1 LSEELFL
8 GSFGEECW
16 REGGVGGAFFRLYF
30 NPLFMTRTNLH
41 IGLFGFGV
49 VGQGL
54 HAVLARTPGLRA
66 RIGRIAVRD
75 RQKARSLPAELF
87 TFDKRD
93 LLDDPGLDVIVELID
108 DADEAYFIVKEAL
121 RKGKAVVTANKKMLA
136 EHLPE
141 LIELQRTTGTP
152 LLYEAAACASL
163 PVIRNLEEYYDTDL
177 LASVEGIINGST
189 NYILT
194 AMSRDGQPYAAALA
208 KAQELGFAESN
219 PALDVEG
226 LDARNKLVLLLAH
239 AFGLVAGP
247 EELLAVGITGISP
260 LASAYAREQG
270 LVIKLV
276 AEARRLPGGIAAAV
290 LPTLVAPGHELAGVH
305 DEFNGLVT
313 QSGFA
318 DRQFFLGR
326 GAGAFPTASAVLSDL
341 SALTYGY
348 RYAYKK
354 IQQNAHLALAP
365 DAAEVEVLVTFGDEA
380 AAPDQADFTA
390 VHEEFRSATRGNYL
404 TGTIGL
410 GQLARAAW
418 LRAPG
423 VCVVRLATPLR
434 AAVAVPAGK
443 GLVAE
448 VV

>member
-1 LSEELFL
+1 
-8 GSFGEECW
+8 
-16 REGGVGGAFFRLYF
+16 
-30 NPLFMTRTNLH
+30 MTRTNIT

-54 HAVLARTPGLRA
+54 HAVLERTPGLRA
-66 RIGRIAVRD
+66 RIGRIAVKD
-75 RQKARSLPAELF
+75 RTKARPLPAELF
-87 TFDKRD
+87 TFDKQD

-108 DADEAYFIVKEAL
+108 NADEAYAIVKQAL
-121 RKGKAVVTANKKMLA
+121 LNGKAVVTANKKMLA

-141 LIELQRTTGTP
+141 LIELQRSTGTP

-194 AMSRDGQPYAAALA
+194 AMNRDGQPYAEALA
-208 KAQELGFAESN
+208 KAQALGFAESN

-239 AFGLVAGP
+239 AFGLVTGP

-260 LASAYAREQG
+260 LAAAYAREQG
-270 LVIKLV
+270 LSIKLI
-276 AEARRLPGGIAAAV
+276 AEARRLPEGGIAAAV
-290 LPTLVAPGHELAGVH
+290 LPTLVAPGHELSNVH

-348 RYAYKK
+348 RYEYKK

-365 DAAEVEVLVTFGDEA
+365 EAAEVDVLVTFDDA
-380 AAPDQADFTA
+380 SNAPDLADFTA
-390 VHEEFRSATRGNYL
+390 VHEQFRSAQRGSYL

-410 GQLARAAW
+410 GQLAQAGW
-418 LRAPG
+418 LRTPG
-423 VCVVRLATPLR
+423 VCVVRLAAPLR
-434 AAVAVPAGK
+434 AAVAVAQAAEEAA
-443 GLVAE
+443 VAA
-448 VV
+448 

>member
-1 LSEELFL
+1 
-8 GSFGEECW
+8 
-16 REGGVGGAFFRLYF
+16 
-30 NPLFMTRTNLH
+30 MTRTNIT

-54 HAVLARTPGLRA
+54 HAVLERTPGLRA
-66 RIGRIAVRD
+66 RIGRIAVKD
-75 RQKARSLPAELF
+75 RHKARPLPAELF
-87 TFDKRD
+87 TFDKQD

-108 DADEAYFIVKEAL
+108 DADEAYLIVKEAL
-121 RKGKAVVTANKKMLA
+121 QKGKAVVTANKKMLA

-141 LIELQRTTGTP
+141 LIELQRSTGTP

-194 AMSRDGQPYAAALA
+194 AMNRDGQPYAEALA
-208 KAQELGFAESN
+208 KAQQLGFAESN

-260 LASAYAREQG
+260 LAAAYAREQG
-270 LVIKLV
+270 LSIKLV
-276 AEARRLPGGIAAAV
+276 AEARRLPEGGIAAAV
-290 LPTLVAPGHELAGVH
+290 VPTLVAPGHELSNVH

-348 RYAYKK
+348 RYEYKK
-354 IQQNAHLALAP
+354 IQQNAHLTLAP
-365 DAAEVEVLVTFGDEA
+365 EAAEVDVLVTFDDEA
-380 AAPDQADFTA
+380 SAPDLADFT
-390 VHEEFRSATRGNYL
+390 VVQEQFRSAQRGSYV

-410 GQLARAAW
+410 GQLAQASW

-423 VCVVRLATPLR
+423 VCVVRLPAPLR
-434 AAVAVPAGK
+434 AAVAVPELAEA
-443 GLVAE
+443 VA
-448 VV
+448 

>member
-1 LSEELFL
+1 M
-8 GSFGEECW
+8 
-16 REGGVGGAFFRLYF
+16 
-30 NPLFMTRTNLH
+30 MTRTNIT

-54 HAVLARTPGLRA
+54 HAVLERTPGLNA
-66 RIGRIAVRD
+66 RIGRIAVKD
-75 RQKARSLPAELF
+75 RNKARTLPAELF
-87 TFDKRD
+87 TFDKQD

-108 DADEAYFIVKEAL
+108 NADEAYLIVKQAL
-121 RKGKAVVTANKKMLA
+121 LNGKAVVTANKKMLA

-141 LIELQRTTGTP
+141 LIELQKTTGVP

-194 AMSRDGQPYAAALA
+194 AMNRDGQPYADALA
-208 KAQELGFAESN
+208 KAQQLGFAESN

-239 AFGLVAGP
+239 AFGLVVGP
-247 EELLAVGITGISP
+247 SDLLAVGITGISG
-260 LASAYAREQG
+260 LATAYAREQG
-270 LVIKLV
+270 LIIKLV
-276 AEARRLPGGIAAAV
+276 AEARRLPGGGLAAAV
-290 LPTLVAPGHELAGVH
+290 LPTLVRPGHELAQVH
-305 DEFNGLVT
+305 DEFNGLIT

-354 IQQNAHLALAP
+354 IHQNAHLALTP
-365 DAAEVEVLVTFGDEA
+365 DAAEVEVLVTFDEA
-380 AAPDQADFTA
+380 SEAPDRADFVA
-390 VHEEFRSATRGNYL
+390 VHEEFSSAQRGSYL

-410 GQLARAAW
+410 GQLARAGW

-423 VCVVRLATPLR
+423 VCVVRLAAPLR
-434 AAVAVPAGK
+434 AAARVGVPTLHEAVG
-443 GLVAE
+443 V
-448 VV
+448 

>member
-1 LSEELFL
+1 MLAALARGLQSPRNINL
-8 GSFGEECW
+8 
-16 REGGVGGAFFRLYF
+16 
-30 NPLFMTRTNLH
+30 MTRTNIT

-54 HAVLARTPGLRA
+54 HAVLERTPGLRA
-66 RIGRIAVRD
+66 RIGRIAVKD
-75 RQKARSLPAELF
+75 RHKARPLPVELF
-87 TFDKRD
+87 TFDKQD

-108 DADEAYFIVKEAL
+108 DADEAYLIVKEAL
-121 RKGKAVVTANKKMLA
+121 QKGKAVVTANKKMLA

-141 LIELQRTTGTP
+141 LIELQRATGVP

-194 AMSRDGQPYAAALA
+194 AMNRDGQPYVEALA
-208 KAQELGFAESN
+208 KAQQLGFAESN

-247 EELLAVGITGISP
+247 EELLAVGITSISP
-260 LASAYAREQG
+260 LAAAYAREQG
-270 LVIKLV
+270 LSIKLV
-276 AEARRLPGGIAAAV
+276 AEARRLPECGIAAAV
-290 LPTLVAPGHELAGVH
+290 VPTLVAPGHELSNVH

-348 RYAYKK
+348 RYEYKK
-354 IQQNAHLALAP
+354 IQQNAHLSLAP
-365 DAAEVEVLVTFGDEA
+365 EAAEVDVLVTFEDEA
-380 AAPDQADFTA
+380 SAPDLADFSA
-390 VHEEFRSATRGNYL
+390 VHEQFRSAQRGSYL

-410 GQLARAAW
+410 GQLAQASW

-423 VCVVRLATPLR
+423 VCVVRLPAPLR
-434 AAVAVPAGK
+434 AAVAVPE
-443 GLVAE
+443 LAE
-448 VV
+448 SSRY

>member
-1 LSEELFL
+1 
-8 GSFGEECW
+8 
-16 REGGVGGAFFRLYF
+16 
-30 NPLFMTRTNLH
+30 MTRTDLH

-66 RIGRIAVRD
+66 RIGRIAVKN
-75 RQKARSLPAELF
+75 RQKPRSLPAELF
-87 TFDKRD
+87 TFDKND
-93 LLDDPGLDVIVELID
+93 LLNDPDLTVIVELID
-108 DADEAYFIVKEAL
+108 DADEAYLIVKEAL
-121 RKGKAVVTANKKMLA
+121 LRGKAVVTANKKMLA

-141 LIELQRTTGTP
+141 LIDIQQQTGTP

-177 LASVEGIINGST
+177 LESVEGIVNGST

-208 KAQELGFAESN
+208 RAQELGFAESN

-239 AFGLVAGP
+239 AFGAVVAP
-247 EELLAVGITGISP
+247 ADLLAVGITGISER
-260 LASAYAREQG
+260 ATAYAREQG
-270 LVIKLV
+270 LIIKLV
-276 AEARRLPGGIAAAV
+276 AEARRLPGGLAAAV
-290 LPTLVAPGHELAGVH
+290 LPTLVRPGHELAGVH

-348 RYAYKK
+348 RYGYKK
-354 IQQNAHLALAP
+354 IHQNAHLALTP
-365 DAAEVEVLVTFGDEA
+365 EAAEVDVLVTFNAEA
-380 AAPDQADFTA
+380 DAPDKADFTA

-410 GQLARAAW
+410 ARLARAAW

-423 VCVVRLATPLR
+423 VGVVRLAAPLR
-434 AAVAVPAGK
+434 AAAVPVDSYELK
-443 GLVAE
+443 E
-448 VV
+448 RSC

>member
-1 LSEELFL
+1 
-8 GSFGEECW
+8 
-16 REGGVGGAFFRLYF
+16 
-30 NPLFMTRTNLH
+30 MTRTNIT

-66 RIGRIAVRD
+66 RIGRIAVKD
-75 RQKARSLPAELF
+75 RHKARPLSAELF
-87 TFDKRD
+87 TFDKQD

-108 DADEAYFIVKEAL
+108 DADEAYLIVKQAL
-121 RKGKAVVTANKKMLA
+121 LNGKAVVTANKKMLA

-141 LIELQRTTGTP
+141 LIELQRATGVP

-194 AMSRDGQPYAAALA
+194 AMNRDGQPYAEALA
-208 KAQELGFAESN
+208 KAQQLGFAESN

-226 LDARNKLVLLLAH
+226 FDARNKLVLLLAH

-260 LASAYAREQG
+260 LAAAYAREQG
-270 LVIKLV
+270 LSIKLV
-276 AEARRLPGGIAAAV
+276 AEARRLPEGGIAAAV
-290 LPTLVAPGHELAGVH
+290 VPTLVAPGHELSNVH

-348 RYAYKK
+348 RYEYKK
-354 IQQNAHLALAP
+354 IQQNAHLVLAP
-365 DAAEVEVLVTFGDEA
+365 EAAEVDVLVTFDDEA
-380 AAPDQADFTA
+380 SAPDLADFTA
-390 VHEEFRSATRGNYL
+390 VHEQFRSAQRGSYL

-410 GQLARAAW
+410 GQLAQASW

-423 VCVVRLATPLR
+423 VCVVRLPAPLR
-434 AAVAVPAGK
+434 AAVAVPELAEA
-443 GLVAE
+443 VA
-448 VV
+448 

>member
-1 LSEELFL
+1 MLAALARGLQSPRNINL
-8 GSFGEECW
+8 
-16 REGGVGGAFFRLYF
+16 
-30 NPLFMTRTNLH
+30 MTRTNIT

-54 HAVLARTPGLRA
+54 HAVLERTPGLRA
-66 RIGRIAVRD
+66 RIGRIAVKD
-75 RQKARSLPAELF
+75 RHKARPLPVELF
-87 TFDKRD
+87 TFDKQD

-108 DADEAYFIVKEAL
+108 DADEAYLIVKEAL
-121 RKGKAVVTANKKMLA
+121 QKGKAVVTANKKMLA

-141 LIELQRTTGTP
+141 LIELQRATGVP

-194 AMSRDGQPYAAALA
+194 AMNRDGQPYAAALA
-208 KAQELGFAESN
+208 KAQQLGFAESN

-260 LASAYAREQG
+260 LAAAYAREQG
-270 LVIKLV
+270 LNIKLV
-276 AEARRLPGGIAAAV
+276 AEARRLPEGGIAAAV
-290 LPTLVAPGHELAGVH
+290 VPTLVAPGHELSNVH

-348 RYAYKK
+348 RYEYKK

-365 DAAEVEVLVTFGDEA
+365 EAAEVDVLVTFDDEA
-380 AAPDQADFTA
+380 SAPDLADFTA
-390 VHEEFRSATRGNYL
+390 VHEQFRSAQRGSYL

-410 GQLARAAW
+410 GQLAQASW

-423 VCVVRLATPLR
+423 VCVVRLPAPLR
-434 AAVAVPAGK
+434 AAVAVPE
-443 GLVAE
+443 LAE
-448 VV
+448 SSRY

>member
-1 LSEELFL
+1 M
-8 GSFGEECW
+8 
-16 REGGVGGAFFRLYF
+16 
-30 NPLFMTRTNLH
+30 MTRTNIT

-54 HAVLARTPGLRA
+54 HAVLERTPGLNA
-66 RIGRIAVRD
+66 RIGRIAVKD
-75 RQKARSLPAELF
+75 RNKARTLPDELF
-87 TFDKRD
+87 TFDKQD

-108 DADEAYFIVKEAL
+108 NADEAYLIVKQAL
-121 RKGKAVVTANKKMLA
+121 LNGKAVVTANKKMLA

-141 LIELQRTTGTP
+141 LIELQKTTGVP

-194 AMSRDGQPYAAALA
+194 AMNRDGQPYADALA
-208 KAQELGFAESN
+208 KAQQLGFAESN

-239 AFGLVAGP
+239 AFGLVVGP
-247 EELLAVGITGISP
+247 SDLLAVGITGISG
-260 LASAYAREQG
+260 LATAYAREQG
-270 LVIKLV
+270 LIIKLV
-276 AEARRLPGGIAAAV
+276 AEARRLPGGGLAAAV
-290 LPTLVAPGHELAGVH
+290 LPTLVRPGHELAQVH
-305 DEFNGLVT
+305 DEFNGLIT

-354 IQQNAHLALAP
+354 IHQNAHLALTP
-365 DAAEVEVLVTFGDEA
+365 DAAEVEVLVTFDEA
-380 AAPDQADFTA
+380 SEAPDRADFVA
-390 VHEEFRSATRGNYL
+390 VHEEFSSAQRGSYL

-410 GQLARAAW
+410 GQLARAGW

-423 VCVVRLATPLR
+423 VCVVRLAAPLR
-434 AAVAVPAGK
+434 AAARVGVPTLHEAVG
-443 GLVAE
+443 V
-448 VV
+448 

>member
-1 LSEELFL
+1 
-8 GSFGEECW
+8 
-16 REGGVGGAFFRLYF
+16 
-30 NPLFMTRTNLH
+30 MTRTNLH

-54 HAVLARTPGLRA
+54 HAVLERTPGLRA

-75 RQKARSLPAELF
+75 RHKARSLPAELF

-108 DADEAYFIVKEAL
+108 DADEAYLIVKQAL
-121 RKGKAVVTANKKMLA
+121 RQGKAVVTANKKMLA

-194 AMSRDGQPYAAALA
+194 AMRRDGQPYAEALA
-208 KAQELGFAESN
+208 QAQALGFAESN

-239 AFGLVAGP
+239 AFGLVVAPG
-247 EELLAVGITGISP
+247 ELLAVGITSISP
-260 LASAYAREQG
+260 LAATYAREQG
-270 LVIKLV
+270 LIIKLV
-276 AEARRLPGGIAAAV
+276 AEARRLDGGRVVAAV

-348 RYAYKK
+348 RYGYKK
-354 IQQNAHLALAP
+354 MQQNAHLTLAP
-365 DAAEVEVLVTFGDEA
+365 EAAEVEVLVTFDDEA
-380 AAPDQADFTA
+380 SAPNPADFTA
-390 VHEEFRSATRGNYL
+390 VHEQLRSAQRGSYL

-423 VCVVRLATPLR
+423 VCVLRLASPLR
-434 AAVAVPAGK
+434 AAVGAAVATQ
-443 GLVAE
+443 
-448 VV
+448 VVGA

>member
-1 LSEELFL
+1 
-8 GSFGEECW
+8 
-16 REGGVGGAFFRLYF
+16 
-30 NPLFMTRTNLH
+30 MTRTNIT

-66 RIGRIAVRD
+66 RIGRIAVKSRS
-75 RQKARSLPAELF
+75 KIRSLPAELF
-87 TFDKRD
+87 TFDKHD

-108 DADEAYFIVKEAL
+108 DADEAYLIVKEAL
-121 RKGKAVVTANKKMLA
+121 QKGKAVVTANKKMLA

-141 LIELQRTTGTP
+141 LIELQKITGTP

-177 LASVEGIINGST
+177 LASVEGILNGST

-194 AMSRDGQPYAAALA
+194 AMSRDQQPYAAALA
-208 KAQELGFAESN
+208 RAQELGFAESN

-247 EELLAVGITGISP
+247 EQLLAVGITSISP

-270 LVIKLV
+270 LSIKLV
-276 AEARRLPGGIAAAV
+276 AEARRLPGGGVAAAV
-290 LPTLVAPGHELAGVH
+290 LPTLVAPGHELSNVH

-348 RYAYKK
+348 RYEYKK
-354 IQQNAHLALAP
+354 LKQNAHLTLAP
-365 DAAEVEVLVTFGDEA
+365 DAAELDVLVTFGEDE
-380 AAPDQADFTA
+380 PDETDFTA
-390 VHEEFRSATRGNYL
+390 VHEQFRSTQRGNYL

-410 GQLARAAW
+410 GRLARAAW
-418 LRAPG
+418 LRAPS
-423 VCVVRLATPLR
+423 VSVVRLAAPLR
-434 AAVAVPAGK
+434 AAVGESVAQVAAVA
-443 GLVAE
+443 
-448 VV
+448 

>member
-1 LSEELFL
+1 
-8 GSFGEECW
+8 
-16 REGGVGGAFFRLYF
+16 
-30 NPLFMTRTNLH
+30 MTRTNIT

-54 HAVLARTPGLRA
+54 HAVLERTPGLNA
-66 RIGRIAVRD
+66 RIGRIAVKD
-75 RQKARSLPAELF
+75 RHKARPLPAELF
-87 TFDKRD
+87 TFDKQD
-93 LLDDPGLDVIVELID
+93 LLDGPGLDVIVELID
-108 DADEAYFIVKEAL
+108 DADEAYLIVKEAL
-121 RKGKAVVTANKKMLA
+121 QKGKAVVTANKKMLA

-141 LIELQRTTGTP
+141 LIELQRATGVP

-194 AMSRDGQPYAAALA
+194 AMNRDGQPYAEALA
-208 KAQELGFAESN
+208 RAQQLGFAESN

-239 AFGLVAGP
+239 AFGLVTGP
-247 EELLAVGITGISP
+247 EELLAVGITNISP
-260 LASAYAREQG
+260 LAAAYAREQG
-270 LVIKLV
+270 LAIKLV
-276 AEARRLPGGIAAAV
+276 AEARRLPDGGIAAAV
-290 LPTLVAPGHELAGVH
+290 LPTLVAPGHELSNVH

-348 RYAYKK
+348 RYEYKK
-354 IQQNAHLALAP
+354 IQQNSHLVLVP
-365 DAAEVEVLVTFGDEA
+365 EAAEVDVLVTFDDEA
-380 AAPDQADFTA
+380 SAPDLADFTA
-390 VHEEFRSATRGNYL
+390 VHEQFRSAQRGSYL

-410 GQLARAAW
+410 GQLAQAGW

-423 VCVVRLATPLR
+423 VCVVRLPAPLR
-434 AAVAVPAGK
+434 AAVAVPELAEA
-443 GLVAE
+443 VA
-448 VV
+448 

>member
-1 LSEELFL
+1 
-8 GSFGEECW
+8 
-16 REGGVGGAFFRLYF
+16 
-30 NPLFMTRTNLH
+30 MTRTNIT

-54 HAVLARTPGLRA
+54 HAVLERTPGLRA
-66 RIGRIAVRD
+66 RIGRIAVKD
-75 RQKARSLPAELF
+75 RHKARPLPAELF
-87 TFDKRD
+87 TFDKQD

-108 DADEAYFIVKEAL
+108 DADEAYLIVKEAL
-121 RKGKAVVTANKKMLA
+121 QKGKAVVTANKKMLA

-141 LIELQRTTGTP
+141 LIELQRATGVP

-194 AMSRDGQPYAAALA
+194 AMNRDGQPYAEALA
-208 KAQELGFAESN
+208 KAQALGFAESN

-260 LASAYAREQG
+260 LAAAYAREQG
-270 LVIKLV
+270 LSIKLV
-276 AEARRLPGGIAAAV
+276 AEAQRLPDGGIAAAV
-290 LPTLVAPGHELAGVH
+290 VPTLVAPGHELSNVH

-348 RYAYKK
+348 RYEYKK

-365 DAAEVEVLVTFGDEA
+365 EAAEVDVLVTFDDEVS
-380 AAPDQADFTA
+380 APDLADFTA
-390 VHEEFRSATRGNYL
+390 VHEQFRSAQRGSYL

-410 GQLARAAW
+410 GQLAQASW

-423 VCVVRLATPLR
+423 VCVVRLPAPLR
-434 AAVAVPAGK
+434 AAVAVPELAEA
-443 GLVAE
+443 VA
-448 VV
+448 

>member
-1 LSEELFL
+1 
-8 GSFGEECW
+8 
-16 REGGVGGAFFRLYF
+16 
-30 NPLFMTRTNLH
+30 MTRTDLN

-54 HAVLARTPGLRA
+54 HAVLERTPGLRA
-66 RIGRIAVRD
+66 RIGRIAVKNRD
-75 RQKARSLPAELF
+75 KARSLPAALF
-87 TFDKRD
+87 TFDKND
-93 LLDDPGLDVIVELID
+93 LLDDPSLTVIVELID
-108 DADEAYFIVKEAL
+108 DADEAYLIVKEAL
-121 RKGKAVVTANKKMLA
+121 LRGKAVVTANKKMLA

-141 LIELQRTTGTP
+141 LIDLQQTTGTP

-177 LASVEGIINGST
+177 LTSVEGIINGST

-208 KAQELGFAESN
+208 RAQELGFAESN

-247 EELLAVGITGISP
+247 QELLAVGITGISP

-270 LVIKLV
+270 LAIKLV
-276 AEARRLPGGIAAAV
+276 AEARRLPEGGIAAAV

-354 IQQNAHLALAP
+354 IQQNAHLTLAP
-365 DAAEVEVLVTFGDEA
+365 DAAEVEVLVTFSDEA
-380 AAPDQADFTA
+380 GAPDRADFTA
-390 VHEEFRSATRGNYL
+390 VHEELRSAARGSYL
-404 TGTIGL
+404 TGTIKL

-434 AAVAVPAGK
+434 AAVAVSEE
-443 GLVAE
+443 VAASH
-448 VV
+448 

>member
-1 LSEELFL
+1 
-8 GSFGEECW
+8 
-16 REGGVGGAFFRLYF
+16 
-30 NPLFMTRTNLH
+30 MTRTNIT

-66 RIGRIAVRD
+66 RIGRIAVKD
-75 RQKARSLPAELF
+75 RHKARPLPAELF
-87 TFDKRD
+87 TFDKQD

-108 DADEAYFIVKEAL
+108 NADEAYLIVKEAL
-121 RKGKAVVTANKKMLA
+121 QKGKAVVTANKKMLA

-141 LIELQRTTGTP
+141 LIELQRATGTP

-194 AMSRDGQPYAAALA
+194 AMNRDGQPYAEALA
-208 KAQELGFAESN
+208 KAQQLGFAESN

-260 LASAYAREQG
+260 LAAAYAREQG
-270 LVIKLV
+270 LSIKLV
-276 AEARRLPGGIAAAV
+276 AEARRLPECGIAAAV
-290 LPTLVAPGHELAGVH
+290 VPTLVAPGHELSNVH

-348 RYAYKK
+348 RYEYKK

-365 DAAEVEVLVTFGDEA
+365 EAAEVDVLVTFDDEA
-380 AAPDQADFTA
+380 NAPDLADFTA
-390 VHEEFRSATRGNYL
+390 VHEQFRSAQRGNYI

-410 GQLARAAW
+410 AQLAQASW
-418 LRAPG
+418 LRQPG
-423 VCVVRLATPLR
+423 VCVVRLPAPLR
-434 AAVAVPAGK
+434 AAVVVPE
-443 GLVAE
+443 LAE
-448 VV
+448 NSRY

>member
-1 LSEELFL
+1 
-8 GSFGEECW
+8 
-16 REGGVGGAFFRLYF
+16 
-30 NPLFMTRTNLH
+30 MTRTDLN

-54 HAVLARTPGLRA
+54 HAVLERTPGLRA
-66 RIGRIAVRD
+66 RIGRIAVKNRD
-75 RQKARSLPAELF
+75 KARSLPAELF
-87 TFDKRD
+87 TFDKND
-93 LLDDPGLDVIVELID
+93 LLSDPSLTVIVELID
-108 DADEAYFIVKEAL
+108 DADEAYLIVKEAL
-121 RKGKAVVTANKKMLA
+121 LRGKAVVTANKKMLA

-141 LIELQRTTGTP
+141 LIEIQQTTGTP
-152 LLYEAAACASL
+152 LLYESAACASL

-177 LASVEGIINGST
+177 LESVEGIVNGST

-194 AMSRDGQPYAAALA
+194 AMHRDAQPYVAALA

-239 AFGLVAGP
+239 AFGAVVAP
-247 EELLAVGITGISP
+247 TDLLAVGITNISG
-260 LASAYAREQG
+260 LATAYAREQG
-270 LVIKLV
+270 LIIKLV
-276 AEARRLPGGIAAAV
+276 AEARRLPGGGLAAAV
-290 LPTLVAPGHELAGVH
+290 LPTLVRPGHELAQVH
-305 DEFNGLVT
+305 DEFNGLIT

-354 IQQNAHLALAP
+354 IHQNAHLALTP
-365 DAAEVEVLVTFGDEA
+365 DAAEVDVLVTFDQA
-380 AAPDQADFTA
+380 SDAPDLADFSA
-390 VHEEFRSATRGNYL
+390 VHEELRSAQRGNYL

-410 GQLARAAW
+410 GQLARASW
-418 LRAPG
+418 LRRPG
-423 VCVVRLATPLR
+423 VCVVRLAEPLR
-434 AAVAVPAGK
+434 AAVAVPAA
-443 GLVAE
+443 LETTAA
-448 VV
+448 

>member
-1 LSEELFL
+1 
-8 GSFGEECW
+8 
-16 REGGVGGAFFRLYF
+16 
-30 NPLFMTRTNLH
+30 MTRTNIT

-54 HAVLARTPGLRA
+54 HAVLERTPGLRA
-66 RIGRIAVRD
+66 RIGRIAVKD
-75 RQKARSLPAELF
+75 RNKARTLPAELF
-87 TFDKRD
+87 TFDKQD
-93 LLDDPGLDVIVELID
+93 LLDDPSLDVIVELID
-108 DADEAYFIVKEAL
+108 NADEAYTIVKQAL
-121 RKGKAVVTANKKMLA
+121 LNGKAVVTANKKMLA

-141 LIELQRTTGTP
+141 LIELQKTTGVP

-177 LASVEGIINGST
+177 LDSVEGIINGST

-194 AMSRDGQPYAAALA
+194 AMNRDGQPYADALA
-208 KAQELGFAESN
+208 KAQKLGFAESN

-247 EELLAVGITGISP
+247 EELLAVGIDRISP
-260 LASAYAREQG
+260 LATAYAREQG
-270 LVIKLV
+270 LAIKLV
-276 AEARRLPGGIAAAV
+276 AEARRLPEGGGIAAAV
-290 LPTLVAPGHELAGVH
+290 LPTLVAPGHELANVH

-348 RYAYKK
+348 RYEYKK
-354 IQQNAHLALAP
+354 IQQNAHLSLAP
-365 DAAEVEVLVTFGDEA
+365 DAAEVDVLVTFNSEA
-380 AAPDQADFTA
+380 NAPDEADFTV
-390 VHEEFRSATRGNYL
+390 VHEQFRSAQRGSYL

-410 GQLARAAW
+410 GQLAQAAW
-418 LRAPG
+418 LRQPG
-423 VCVVRLATPLR
+423 MCVVRLASPLR
-434 AAVAVPAGK
+434 AAVGVNANQVIIEQEVEAAVAT
-443 GLVAE
+443 
-448 VV
+448 

>member
-1 LSEELFL
+1 
-8 GSFGEECW
+8 
-16 REGGVGGAFFRLYF
+16 
-30 NPLFMTRTNLH
+30 MTRTNIT

-54 HAVLARTPGLRA
+54 HAVLERTPGLRA
-66 RIGRIAVRD
+66 RIGRIAVKD
-75 RQKARSLPAELF
+75 RHKARPLAAELF
-87 TFDKRD
+87 TFDKQD

-108 DADEAYFIVKEAL
+108 DADDAYLIVKQAL
-121 RKGKAVVTANKKMLA
+121 LNGKAVVTANKKMLA

-141 LIELQRTTGTP
+141 LIELQRATGVP

-194 AMSRDGQPYAAALA
+194 AMNRDGQSYAEALA
-208 KAQELGFAESN
+208 KAQALGFAESN

-247 EELLAVGITGISP
+247 EELLAVGIDRISP
-260 LASAYAREQG
+260 LAAAYAREQG
-270 LVIKLV
+270 LAIKLI
-276 AEARRLPGGIAAAV
+276 AEARRLPDGGIAAAV
-290 LPTLVAPGHELAGVH
+290 LPTLVAPGHELSNVH

-348 RYAYKK
+348 RYEYKK
-354 IQQNAHLALAP
+354 IQQNAHLTLAP
-365 DAAEVEVLVTFGDEA
+365 EAAEVDVLVTFDDINN
-380 AAPDQADFTA
+380 APDLADFTA
-390 VHEEFRSATRGNYL
+390 VHEQFRSTQRGNYL

-418 LRAPG
+418 LRQSG
-423 VCVVRLATPLR
+423 VCVVRLAAPLR
-434 AAVAVPAGK
+434 AAVAVTQA
-443 GLVAE
+443 AE
-448 VV
+448 VATVTA

>member
-1 LSEELFL
+1 
-8 GSFGEECW
+8 
-16 REGGVGGAFFRLYF
+16 
-30 NPLFMTRTNLH
+30 MTRTNLH

-66 RIGRIAVRD
+66 RIGRIAVKN
-75 RQKARSLPAELF
+75 RQKARSLPAGLF
-87 TFDKRD
+87 TFDRND
-93 LLDDPGLDVIVELID
+93 LLNDPNLTVIVELID
-108 DADEAYFIVKEAL
+108 DADEAYLIVKEAL
-121 RKGKAVVTANKKMLA
+121 LRGKAVVTANKKMLA

-141 LIELQRTTGTP
+141 LIEIQQQTGTP

-177 LASVEGIINGST
+177 LESVEGIINGST

-208 KAQELGFAESN
+208 RAQELGFAESN

-239 AFGLVAGP
+239 AFGAVVAP
-247 EELLAVGITGISP
+247 TDLLAVGITGISER
-260 LASAYAREQG
+260 ATAYAREQG
-270 LVIKLV
+270 LIIKLV
-276 AEARRLPGGIAAAV
+276 AEARRLPGGGLAAAV
-290 LPTLVAPGHELAGVH
+290 LPTLVRPGHELAGVH
-305 DEFNGLVT
+305 DEFNGLVM

-348 RYAYKK
+348 RYGYKK
-354 IQQNAHLALAP
+354 IHQNAHLALTP
-365 DAAEVEVLVTFGDEA
+365 DAAEVDVLVTFGDEA
-380 AAPDQADFTA
+380 AAPDKADFTA

-410 GQLARAAW
+410 ARLAQAAW

-423 VCVVRLATPLR
+423 VGVVRLAAPLR
-434 AAVAVPAGK
+434 AAEGYKLRKSGHAE
-443 GLVAE
+443 LVEASLPRK
-448 VV
+448 

>member
-1 LSEELFL
+1 
-8 GSFGEECW
+8 
-16 REGGVGGAFFRLYF
+16 
-30 NPLFMTRTNLH
+30 MTRTDLN

-54 HAVLARTPGLRA
+54 HAVLERTPGLRA
-66 RIGRIAVRD
+66 RIGRIAVKNRD
-75 RQKARSLPAELF
+75 KPRSLPAELF
-87 TFDKRD
+87 TFDKND
-93 LLDDPGLDVIVELID
+93 LLADPALTVIVELID
-108 DADEAYFIVKEAL
+108 DADEAYLIVKEAL
-121 RKGKAVVTANKKMLA
+121 LRGKAVVTANKKMLA

-141 LIELQRTTGTP
+141 LIEIQQTTGMP
-152 LLYEAAACASL
+152 LLYESAACASL

-177 LASVEGIINGST
+177 LESVEGIVNGST

-194 AMSRDGQPYAAALA
+194 AMHRDGQPYAEALA
-208 KAQELGFAESN
+208 RAQELGFAESN

-239 AFGLVAGP
+239 AFGAVVAP
-247 EELLAVGITGISP
+247 TDLLAVGITGISE
-260 LASAYAREQG
+260 LATAYAREQG
-270 LVIKLV
+270 LIIKLV
-276 AEARRLPGGIAAAV
+276 AEARRLPGGGLAAAV
-290 LPTLVAPGHELAGVH
+290 LPTLVRPGHELAQVH
-305 DEFNGLVT
+305 DEFNGLIT

-354 IQQNAHLALAP
+354 IHQNAHLTLTP
-365 DAAEVEVLVTFGDEA
+365 EAAEVDVLVTFDEA
-380 AAPDQADFTA
+380 HAATDRADFTA
-390 VHEEFRSATRGNYL
+390 VHEEFRSAQRGSYL

-418 LRAPG
+418 LRRPG
-423 VCVVRLATPLR
+423 VCLVRLAAPLR
-434 AAVAVPAGK
+434 AAASLSAPTLRAAAV
-443 GLVAE
+443 V
-448 VV
+448 

>member
-1 LSEELFL
+1 
-8 GSFGEECW
+8 
-16 REGGVGGAFFRLYF
+16 
-30 NPLFMTRTNLH
+30 MTRTNIT

-54 HAVLARTPGLRA
+54 HAVLERTPGLRA
-66 RIGRIAVRD
+66 RIGRIAVKD
-75 RQKARSLPAELF
+75 RHKARPLPAKLF
-87 TFDKRD
+87 TFDKQD

-108 DADEAYFIVKEAL
+108 DADEAYLIVKEAL
-121 RKGKAVVTANKKMLA
+121 QKGKAVVTANKKMLA

-141 LIELQRTTGTP
+141 LIELQRSTGTP

-177 LASVEGIINGST
+177 LDSVEGIINGST

-194 AMSRDGQPYAAALA
+194 AMNRDGQPYAEALA
-208 KAQELGFAESN
+208 KAQQLGFAESN

-247 EELLAVGITGISP
+247 EELLAVGITNISP
-260 LASAYAREQG
+260 LAAAYAREQG
-270 LVIKLV
+270 LSIKLV
-276 AEARRLPGGIAAAV
+276 AEARRLPEGGIAAAV
-290 LPTLVAPGHELAGVH
+290 VPTLIAPGHELSNVH

-348 RYAYKK
+348 RYEYKK
-354 IQQNAHLALAP
+354 IQQNAHLTLAP
-365 DAAEVEVLVTFGDEA
+365 EAAEVDVLVTFDDA
-380 AAPDQADFTA
+380 ASAPDLADFTV
-390 VHEEFRSATRGNYL
+390 VHEQFRSAQRGSYI
-404 TGTIGL
+404 TGTIRL
-410 GQLARAAW
+410 GQLAQASW
-418 LRAPG
+418 LRQPG
-423 VCVVRLATPLR
+423 VCVVRLPTPLR
-434 AAVAVPAGK
+434 AAVAVPE
-443 GLVAE
+443 LAE
-448 VV
+448 SSRF

>member
-1 LSEELFL
+1 
-8 GSFGEECW
+8 
-16 REGGVGGAFFRLYF
+16 
-30 NPLFMTRTNLH
+30 MTRTNIT

-54 HAVLARTPGLRA
+54 HAVLERTPGLRA
-66 RIGRIAVRD
+66 RIGRIAVKD
-75 RQKARSLPAELF
+75 RNKARTLPAELF
-87 TFDKRD
+87 TFEKQD
-93 LLDDPGLDVIVELID
+93 LLDDPNLDVIVELID
-108 DADEAYFIVKEAL
+108 NADEAYVIVKQAL
-121 RKGKAVVTANKKMLA
+121 LNGKAVVTANKKMLA

-141 LIELQRTTGTP
+141 LIELQKTTGVP

-177 LASVEGIINGST
+177 LDSVEGIVNGST

-194 AMSRDGQPYAAALA
+194 AMNRDGQSYGDALA
-208 KAQELGFAESN
+208 KAQKLGFAESN

-239 AFGLVAGP
+239 AFGLVTGP
-247 EELLAVGITGISP
+247 EDLLAVGIDRISP
-260 LASAYAREQG
+260 LATAYAREQG
-270 LVIKLV
+270 LAIKLV
-276 AEARRLPGGIAAAV
+276 AEARRLPEGGIAAVV
-290 LPTLVAPGHELAGVH
+290 LPTLVAPSHELSNVH

-348 RYAYKK
+348 RYEYKK
-354 IQQNAHLALAP
+354 IQQNAHLSLTP
-365 DAAEVEVLVTFGDEA
+365 DAAEVNVLVTFTDEA
-380 AAPDQADFTA
+380 NAPDEADFTA
-390 VHEEFRSATRGNYL
+390 VQEQFRSAQRGNYL

-418 LRAPG
+418 LRQPG
-423 VCVVRLATPLR
+423 VCVVRLASPLR
-434 AAVAVPAGK
+434 AAVRVP
-443 GLVAE
+443 VAQE
-448 VV
+448 LQVSALTLSLTA

>member
-1 LSEELFL
+1 
-8 GSFGEECW
+8 
-16 REGGVGGAFFRLYF
+16 
-30 NPLFMTRTNLH
+30 MTRTDLN

-54 HAVLARTPGLRA
+54 HAVLERTPGLRA
-66 RIGRIAVRD
+66 RIGRIAVKNRD
-75 RQKARSLPAELF
+75 KLRSLPAELF
-87 TFDKRD
+87 TFDKND
-93 LLDDPGLDVIVELID
+93 LLADPALTVIVELID
-108 DADEAYFIVKEAL
+108 DADEAYLIVKEAL
-121 RKGKAVVTANKKMLA
+121 MRGKAVVTANKKMLA

-141 LIELQRTTGTP
+141 LIEIQQTTGTP
-152 LLYEAAACASL
+152 LLYESAACASL

-177 LASVEGIINGST
+177 LESVEGIVNGST
-189 NYILT
+189 NYI
-194 AMSRDGQPYAAALA
+194 MHRDGQPYAEALA
-208 KAQELGFAESN
+208 KAQALGFAESN

-239 AFGLVAGP
+239 AFGLVVAP
-247 EELLAVGITGISP
+247 TDLLAVGITNISD

-270 LVIKLV
+270 LIIKLV
-276 AEARRLPGGIAAAV
+276 AEARRLPGGGLAAAV
-290 LPTLVAPGHELAGVH
+290 LPTLVRPGHELAQVH
-305 DEFNGLVT
+305 DEFNGLIT

-354 IQQNAHLALAP
+354 IHQNTHLTLTPEAT
-365 DAAEVEVLVTFGDEA
+365 EVDVLVTFDEA
-380 AAPDQADFTA
+380 GAAPDRADFVA
-390 VHEEFRSATRGNYL
+390 VHEEFRSAQRGNYL

-410 GQLARAAW
+410 GHLARAAW

-434 AAVAVPAGK
+434 AAAAAPGQSETAAG
-443 GLVAE
+443 
-448 VV
+448 

>member
-1 LSEELFL
+1 
-8 GSFGEECW
+8 
-16 REGGVGGAFFRLYF
+16 
-30 NPLFMTRTNLH
+30 MTRTNLH

-54 HAVLARTPGLRA
+54 HAVLERTPGLRA
-66 RIGRIAVRD
+66 RIGRIAVKN
-75 RQKARSLPAELF
+75 RQKHRSLPAGLF
-87 TFDKRD
+87 TFDKND
-93 LLDDPGLDVIVELID
+93 LLADPDLTVIVELID
-108 DADEAYFIVKEAL
+108 DADEAYLIVKEAL
-121 RKGKAVVTANKKMLA
+121 WRGKAVVTANKKMLA

-141 LIELQRTTGTP
+141 LIEIQRQTGTP

-177 LASVEGIINGST
+177 LESVEGIINGST

-208 KAQELGFAESN
+208 RAQELGFAESN

-226 LDARNKLVLLLAH
+226 FDARNKLVLLLAH
-239 AFGLVAGP
+239 AFGAVVAP
-247 EELLAVGITGISP
+247 TDLLAVGITGISER
-260 LASAYAREQG
+260 ATAYAREQG
-270 LVIKLV
+270 LIIKLV
-276 AEARRLPGGIAAAV
+276 AEARRLPGGGLAAAV
-290 LPTLVAPGHELAGVH
+290 LPTLVRPGHELAGVH
-305 DEFNGLVT
+305 DEFNGLVM

-354 IQQNAHLALAP
+354 IHQHAHLALAP
-365 DAAEVEVLVTFGDEA
+365 DAAEVDVLVTFGTE
-380 AAPDQADFTA
+380 AAPDKADFSA
-390 VHEEFRSATRGNYL
+390 VHEELRSATRGNYL

-423 VCVVRLATPLR
+423 VGVVRLAAPLR
-434 AAVAVPAGK
+434 AAVAVPE
-443 GLVAE
+443 LVA
-448 VV
+448 